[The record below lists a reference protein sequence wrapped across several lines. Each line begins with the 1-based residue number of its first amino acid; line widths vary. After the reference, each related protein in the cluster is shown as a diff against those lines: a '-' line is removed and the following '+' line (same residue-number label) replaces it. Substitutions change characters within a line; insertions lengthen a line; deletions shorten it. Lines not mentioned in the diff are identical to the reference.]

1 MDDKSIVI
9 NSTAEILKKIAEI
22 LEIIAKIEESIHQS
36 STTNV

>member
-1 MDDKSIVI
+1 MNDKSIVI
-9 NSTAEILKKIAEI
+9 SSTAEILRKIAEI